1 VNWIRAGKWLR
12 WVLSAAAGLLVGA
25 LYVYAAKAQP
35 AGTPWWVKWTAWL
48 WYAGY
53 LVLELVA
60 LDLPLWVTVLVLS
73 ASASLLVWVMCWAV
87 SWSAEGFRKDQTKAI
102 RSRPGF
108 ERVAWVLSVSIGIYS
123 AVTWRAFVY
132 YLSSPS
138 GGDIDYCGLL
148 GMYIGPSEVHIP
160 LEMAFIFL
168 TRFFAVWIVYWF
180 GRWVARGFAGT
191 PGRPVAPNKGLER
204 VTWFL
209 SVVGGAAAA
218 LWWAASAWEPGWW
231 GWYNAV
237 LCKVLPLF
245 FEPDPYWSPVG
256 VESEAGVPMGMAI
269 LFMMVF
275 FAVWILKWAGCWA
288 AGRVMWFWGNHKA
301 RFFARNFD

>member
-1 VNWIRAGKWLR
+1 MNWIRAGKWLR

-25 LYVYAAKAQP
+25 VLVYAAQAQP
-35 AGTPWWVKWTAWL
+35 RGTPWWVKLTAWL

-60 LDLPLWVTVLVLS
+60 LDLPLWVRVLVLS

-108 ERVAWVLSVSIGIYS
+108 ERVAWVWSVSIGIYS

-132 YLSSPS
+132 YLSNPS

-148 GMYIGPSEVHIP
+148 GLYIGRSEVHIP
-160 LEMAFIFL
+160 VEMAFIFL
-168 TRFFAVWIVYWF
+168 TRFFAVWVVYWF
-180 GRWVARGFAGT
+180 GRWVARGFGGT
-191 PGRPVAPNKGLER
+191 GGRPVAWNRGLDR
-204 VTWFL
+204 VTLFL
-209 SVVGGAAAA
+209 SAVGGTALA
-218 LWWAASAWEPGWW
+218 LWWASSVWEPGWW

-237 LCKVLPLF
+237 LRKVLPLF
-245 FEPDPYWSPVG
+245 LERDPYWENPVG
-256 VESEAGVPMGMAI
+256 VASEVGVPVGMAI
-269 LFMMVF
+269 LFMMGF
-275 FAVWILKWAGCWA
+275 FAIWILKWVGCWA
-288 AGRVMWFWGNHKA
+288 AGRSWMKSSRANAG
-301 RFFARNFD
+301 